1 MAEGLGK
8 TSKKEI
14 VKQILKELHAGLS
27 PAEASQ
33 KLLREAGF
41 LTSVEIATIEQ
52 ELINE
57 GIPVADIQKFCNVH
71 ALIFEKALQQKNTAL
86 SPSHPLE
93 LLKSENFHLKEL
105 ITQLKAFL
113 AASNRLSLAELKDTI
128 QIFLL
133 INFDF
138 LDQHYQKKELGL
150 FPFLER
156 KGFSG
161 PSQVMWGKHD
171 EVRKHWQ
178 KALHKLMDVNDEIL
192 FKDFVNNY
200 LNPLFSEVEGMIEKE
215 ELILFPTSVEKLA
228 QTDWDQIREVFAKW
242 SAKTDEKRQG
252 QAIPEGSQPEVSLT
266 TDKIIF
272 PSGELSLDELTAIL
286 NSLPVDISFVDAEG
300 KVKYFSEP
308 PDRIFARP
316 RSILGRRVEN
326 CHPPK
331 SVHVVLKI
339 VEDLKAGKKDYY
351 DFWLQI
357 KDKFVYIR
365 YLAVRNL
372 QGKFLG
378 ILEVSQDI
386 SSLRNLSG
394 EKRLLS
400 D

>member
-8 TSKKEI
+8 SSKKEI

-27 PAEASQ
+27 PAEAAQ
-33 KLLREAGF
+33 NLLREAGF

-52 ELINE
+52 ELIDE
-57 GIPVADIQKFCNVH
+57 GIPVSEIQKFCNVH
-71 ALIFEKALQQKNTAL
+71 ALIFEKALQQNIST
-86 SPSHPLE
+86 SPTVPPLE
-93 LLKSENFHLKEL
+93 LLKRENLHLKEL
-105 ITQLKAFL
+105 ISQLKAL
-113 AASNRLSLAELKDTI
+113 LEASNRLSLNEQKATVHN
-128 QIFLL
+128 FLL
-133 INFDF
+133 NFDL

-150 FPFLER
+150 FPYLER
-156 KGFSG
+156 KGFKG
-161 PSQVMWGKHD
+161 PAQVMWGKHD
-171 EVRKHWQ
+171 EIRKLWQ
-178 KALHKLMDVNDEIL
+178 KAQHKLRDINDEIL
-192 FKDFVNNY
+192 FKEFVNNH
-200 LNPLFSEVEGMIEKE
+200 LNPLLSEVEGMIEKE
-215 ELILFPTSVEKLA
+215 ELILIPTSVEKLA
-228 QTDWDQIREVFAKW
+228 PADWEEIHRVFAEW
-242 SAKTDEKRQG
+242 SEKKQG
-252 QAIPEGSQPEVSLT
+252 QTILKNSPQELSLVK
-266 TDKIIF
+266 DKIIF
-272 PSGELSLDELTAIL
+272 PSGKLSLEEVTAIL

-300 KVKYFSEP
+300 KVKYFSET

-331 SVHVVLKI
+331 SVQAVLKI

-351 DFWLQI
+351 DFWLAV

-365 YLAVRNL
+365 YLAVRNS

-386 SSLRNLSG
+386 SNLQKLSG